1 MAIEPP
7 EPSPEREKLEELV
20 GHCRKRMAR
29 ADEKARAA
37 IIEQTEAAHALGGAE
52 ERLAQ
57 WHIDNPEPQGSLI

>member
-1 MAIEPP
+1 MAIEPS
-7 EPSPEREKLEELV
+7 EPHPERQRLEGLI

-37 IIEQTEAAHALGGAE
+37 IIEQTEAAHALGIAE
-52 ERLAQ
+52 QRLAQ